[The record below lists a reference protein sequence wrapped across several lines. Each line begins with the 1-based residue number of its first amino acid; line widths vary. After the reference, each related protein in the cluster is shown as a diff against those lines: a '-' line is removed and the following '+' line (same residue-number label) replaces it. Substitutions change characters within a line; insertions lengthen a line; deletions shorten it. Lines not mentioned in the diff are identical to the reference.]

1 MPRRHLFLLILPVA
15 LSATLLATQNPPAQP
30 PASPPAQQ
38 SEVQLVIS
46 SGTGLPPKYA
56 VPDFLAL
63 SGDNE
68 TRAAATTIA
77 QVLWDDLNFEREFY
91 MLPRDTYGAIPAARS
106 VSDVPFDRWRE
117 LGADGLLIGTVQKE
131 GSGLKIQV
139 RLFNVASQQAVFARE
154 YTGSAGNPRAYAHTT
169 ADEIHQQQ
177 RALRGIARSKL
188 TFSSDRD
195 RERVTNTVENRDVKE
210 IYIADYDGAN
220 QRRITV
226 NRALNITPTWAPDGR
241 SIAYTSY
248 ARGFP
253 TLFISFIYEGRRD
266 EPTRGATQNW
276 LPAWSPDGTQIAFTS
291 NRDGNSELYVMNRDG
306 SSLRRLT
313 NHPRIDTTPT
323 WSPTG
328 VQIAFTSDRSGSP
341 AIYLVGSDGLN
352 LRRVSRVQD
361 GYCDRPTWSPA
372 PFNELA
378 FVCRTGPG
386 YDIKVFDFATDET
399 RQITFGEGSNESPA
413 YSANGRHLAFTSTRA
428 GRVQVF
434 TVGRDGKNVR
444 QVTRLGSNFT
454 PDWSH

>member
-1 MPRRHLFLLILPVA
+1 MLRRYLLIFLT
-15 LSATLLATQNPPAQP
+15 LSAVGATVVATQNPPAQP
-30 PASPPAQQ
+30 PAPPPSQP
-38 SEVQLVIS
+38 SEVQLVIN
-46 SGTGLPPKYA
+46 SGTGAPPKYA

-68 TRAAATTIA
+68 TKTAAQTIA

-91 MLPRDTYGAIPAARS
+91 LIPRDTYGAIPSAKS
-106 VSDVPFDRWRE
+106 VTDVPFDRWRE
-117 LGADGLLIGTVQKE
+117 LGADGLVIGTAQKE

-139 RLFNVASQQAVFARE
+139 RLFNVAGGTAVFSRE
-154 YTGSAGNPRAYAHTT
+154 YTGSAGNPRAYAHAI

-177 RALRGIARSKL
+177 RALRGVARTKL

-195 RERVTNTVENRDVKE
+195 REKVANTIEDRDVKE
-210 IYIADYDGAN
+210 VYIADYDGAN

-253 TLFISFIYEGRRD
+253 TLFISFIFEGRRE

-276 LPAWSPDGTQIAFTS
+276 LPAWSPDGTKIAFTS
-291 NRDGNSELYVMNRDG
+291 NRHGNPELYVMNRDG
-306 SSLRRLT
+306 SNIRRVT
-313 NHPRIDTTPT
+313 NHPSIDTTPT

-328 VQIAFTSDRSGSP
+328 AQIALTSDRAGGP
-341 AIYLVGSDGLN
+341 AIYVVGADGLN
-352 LRRVSRVQD
+352 IRRISTD
-361 GYCDRPTWSPA
+361 SNCDRATWSPA

-378 FVCRTGPG
+378 FVCRTGGG
-386 YDIKVFDFATDET
+386 YDIKIYDFAMSEI
-399 RQITFGEGSNESPA
+399 RQITFGQGSNESPA
-413 YSANGRHLAFTSTRA
+413 YSPNGRHLAFTSTRG
-428 GRVQVF
+428 GRTQVY
-434 TVGRDGKNVR
+434 TIGRDGKGIR
-444 QVTRLGSNFT
+444 QVTRAGNNYT